1 MVAALLGSALACYL
15 ISATYSLFLLVR
27 NRPEESGR
35 AALPTLLGV
44 GFHTLSLLAALAF
57 GAGWPLDSPSASFS
71 LIGWALAIFT
81 LWSSRRYQ
89 VPALLGFVLPLL
101 ALTTLV
107 AFLQVAAADALG
119 PLAVLRLDA
128 WLWLHASFSLM
139 AVGALMLA
147 STTGVVYLLQ
157 ERQVKSRRP
166 GALFRRLPSLDDCD
180 RLEHRSLSW
189 GFVMLTVGIMS
200 GLMWIWSSPDLRWTW
215 DLTRGLALAGWL
227 LYLVVL
233 YTRWAVGWR
242 GRKAAY
248 LTVVGGLSIAGILLE
263 VLLLSGRFHPGS

>member
-1 MVAALLGSALACYL
+1 MVTVLLGLALLCYL
-15 ISATYSLFLLVR
+15 VSAAYSLILLVR

-35 AALPTLLGV
+35 AALPTMLGV
-44 GFHTLSLLAALAF
+44 GLHSLSLLMALVF

-71 LIGWALAIFT
+71 FIGWALALFT
-81 LWSSRRYQ
+81 LWLSRRHGA
-89 VPALLGFVLPLL
+89 PALLSFVLPLV

-107 AFLQVAAADALG
+107 AFLQVGEVPALG
-119 PLAVLRLDA
+119 ALDVLRLDA

-139 AVGALMLA
+139 AVGALILA
-147 STTGVVYLLQ
+147 STAGVVYLLQ

-166 GALFRRLPSLDDCD
+166 GALSSRLPSLDVCD

-189 GFVMLTVGIMS
+189 GFVMLTVGIIS
-200 GLMWIWSSPDLRWTW
+200 GLMWIWSSPDLHWTW
-215 DLTRGLALAGWL
+215 DLTRGLALGGWL

-233 YTRWAVGWR
+233 YSRWAVGWR

-248 LTVVGGLSIAGILLE
+248 LTIVGGLSVAGILLE